1 MNFHHLPDGQQG
13 LVPFGSCTSCA
24 STLCFIAIRRQMLD
38 QCQLGSWMQLSKVYL
53 IHEGTDKEDA
63 TASATEQVFR
73 GEGVG
78 QCIGIQTLALVGDG
92 EDEGRAGVFKAYG
105 DQFGGVV
112 VVAVQY
118 GIYGSLADCHG
129 EMEAFVLI
137 QAGFRGHFLCDSFYF
152 ADAFHGGTE
161 RKTHS
166 SCLRSGH
173 LRLDTPFLAWDG
185 THSPLPR
192 LRNLAGSFMAEGDC
206 VKQTLTFAIPGA
218 TRSSS
223 CRVLE
228 KPGASPSPNRPSREY
243 THLMKPR
250 TTARV
255 SLTAMLGTPVTDA
268 QGHLRG
274 RLKDVAVATGPDAGK
289 VAGLVLKTRTGL
301 FIVPSEEVMET
312 PAGTLELR
320 SSGELVPLEEQG
332 NYLYLQ
338 QDLVD
343 RQIIDIHGRKV
354 VRVNDVELEWMGRGA
369 AHLLRVA
376 EVEVGLRGAFRR
388 VFKGLL
394 PRATLETVSRKLGAH
409 GIPWQFVDVIEVDP
423 ARRVKLR
430 IEYERLAEMHPS
442 DLAEILEDLAPAERE
457 AVFTSLDEE
466 VAAET
471 LEEVEPKLQ
480 KALLEKLD
488 EERIA
493 DIVEEMDPGAAADL
507 LAELPEEQS
516 DAILEEM
523 EPEERQEVEDLLEF
537 DEDSAA
543 GCMTTDFIYL
553 GVQSTVAQAVQ
564 ALRSFD
570 GDPESVTEVYLLDEK
585 RVLRGAVSLARLV
598 MAQPETRLS
607 VLAEPRVLSC
617 PADLNQ
623 NELAELFDKYNL
635 HALPVVDGQ
644 NRMVGVVQ
652 ADHVISFLREKL

>member
-1 MNFHHLPDGQQG
+1 
-13 LVPFGSCTSCA
+13 
-24 STLCFIAIRRQMLD
+24 
-38 QCQLGSWMQLSKVYL
+38 MQ
-53 IHEGTDKEDA
+53 
-63 TASATEQVFR
+63 
-73 GEGVG
+73 
-78 QCIGIQTLALVGDG
+78 
-92 EDEGRAGVFKAYG
+92 
-105 DQFGGVV
+105 
-112 VVAVQY
+112 
-118 GIYGSLADCHG
+118 
-129 EMEAFVLI
+129 
-137 QAGFRGHFLCDSFYF
+137 
-152 ADAFHGGTE
+152 
-161 RKTHS
+161 
-166 SCLRSGH
+166 
-173 LRLDTPFLAWDG
+173 
-185 THSPLPR
+185 
-192 LRNLAGSFMAEGDC
+192 
-206 VKQTLTFAIPGA
+206 
-218 TRSSS
+218 
-223 CRVLE
+223 
-228 KPGASPSPNRPSREY
+228 
-243 THLMKPR
+243 PR

-255 SLTAMLGTPVTDA
+255 SLTALLRTPVTDA

-274 RLKDVAVATGPDAGK
+274 RLKDIAVATGPDAGK
-289 VAGLVLKTRTGL
+289 VAGLVLKTRAGL
-301 FIVPSEEVMET
+301 CIVPSQDVMET

-320 SSGELVPLEEQG
+320 SSGALVPLKEEG
-332 NYLYLQ
+332 NYLYLR

-354 VRVNDVELEWMGRGA
+354 VRVNDVDLEWMGRGA

-394 PRATLETVSRKLGAH
+394 PRATLETLSRKLGAS

-507 LAELPEEQS
+507 LAELSEEQS

-523 EPEERQEVEDLLEF
+523 EPEERQELEF

-553 GVQSTVAQAVQ
+553 GMQSTVAQAVQ

-570 GDPESVTEVYLLDEK
+570 GDPESVTEIYLLDER
-585 RVLRGAVSLARLV
+585 RVLRGAISLARLV
-598 MAQPETRLS
+598 VAQPETRLA

-617 PADLNQ
+617 PADLPQ
-623 NELAELFDKYNL
+623 NDLAELFDKYNL
-635 HALPVVDGQ
+635 HALPVVDAQG
-644 NRMVGVVQ
+644 RMVGVVQ
-652 ADHVISFLREKL
+652 ADHVISFLRDKL